1 MFKKVNCFIFLITI
15 AICLT
20 IGLIFKHSHKNIKD
34 DIDDFYVGL
43 IDENLVNTEINM
55 MRQTLHNSNYILL
68 VTCEDEIQFD
78 FSFGSQKVKIDSVI
92 KGNNTVSE
100 GDIIDII
107 KINHVFNLS
116 SQDGPMKAFNIN
128 FINELK
134 IGSQYIIFLDECVT
148 LNNHRT
154 VFTHNIDY
162 FMSPYFSVD
171 EINASPLE
179 SELSDSFSSK
189 YGNAKKQ
196 DVFMMSFES
205 IQQWEQFRKEIIKT
219 YIQ

>member
-1 MFKKVNCFIFLITI
+1 MLKKINCYIFLITI

-43 IDENLVNTEINM
+43 LDENLVNTEINM
-55 MRQTLHNSNYILL
+55 MKKTLHNSNYILL

-92 KGNNTVSE
+92 KGNNVVSE

-107 KINHVFNLS
+107 KINHVFNS
-116 SQDGPMKAFNIN
+116 MKAFNIN

-134 IGSQYIIFLDECVT
+134 TGSQYIIFLDECVT
-148 LNNHRT
+148 LNNHKT
-154 VFTHNIDY
+154 VFIHNIDY

-179 SELSDSFSSK
+179 SELSDSYSSK
-189 YGNAKKQ
+189 YGNVKNQ
-196 DVFMMSFES
+196 DVFMMSSES
-205 IQQWEQFRKEIIKT
+205 IQQWEQFRKEIIET

>member
-1 MFKKVNCFIFLITI
+1 MLKKINCYIFLIMI

-20 IGLIFKHSHKNIKD
+20 IGLFFKHSHKNIKD

-43 IDENLVNTEINM
+43 LDENLVNTEINM
-55 MRQTLHNSNYILL
+55 MKKTLHNSNYILL

-92 KGNNTVSE
+92 KGNNAVSE

-107 KINHVFNLS
+107 KINHVFNS
-116 SQDGPMKAFNIN
+116 MKAFNMN

-134 IGSQYIIFLDECVT
+134 TGSQYIIFLDECIT
-148 LNNHRT
+148 LDNHKT
-154 VFTHNIDY
+154 VFIHNIDY

-189 YGNAKKQ
+189 YGNVKNQ
-196 DVFMMSFES
+196 DVFMMSSEA
-205 IQQWEQFRKEIIKT
+205 IQQWEQFRKEIIET

>member
-1 MFKKVNCFIFLITI
+1 MFKKINCYIFLITI

-20 IGLIFKHSHKNIKD
+20 IGLVFKHSHKNIKD
-34 DIDDFYVGL
+34 DIDDFYIGL
-43 IDENLVNTEINM
+43 LDENLVNTEINM
-55 MRQTLHNSNYILL
+55 MKQTLHNSNYILL
-68 VTCEDEIQFD
+68 VTCEDDIQFD

-92 KGNNTVSE
+92 KGNNIVSK

-107 KINHVFNLS
+107 KINHVFNS
-116 SQDGPMKAFNIN
+116 MKAFNMN

-134 IGSQYIIFLDECVT
+134 TGSQYIIFLDECIT
-148 LNNHRT
+148 LDNHKT
-154 VFTHNIDY
+154 VFIHNIDY

-189 YGNAKKQ
+189 YGNVKNQ
-196 DVFMMSFES
+196 DVFMMSS
-205 IQQWEQFRKEIIKT
+205 DAIQQWEQFRKEIIET